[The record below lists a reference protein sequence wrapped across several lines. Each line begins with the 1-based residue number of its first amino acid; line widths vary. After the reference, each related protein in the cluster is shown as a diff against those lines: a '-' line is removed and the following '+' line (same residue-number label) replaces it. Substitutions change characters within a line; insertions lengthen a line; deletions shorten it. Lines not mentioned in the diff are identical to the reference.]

1 MRAPIALMLLV
12 FLSSAAVGQTALQK
26 TSFDVASVKAS
37 QRLVGPD
44 YNNQL
49 AFSQMGIRARNVTLR
64 RLIAEA
70 YRLQL
75 NQVIGPS
82 WLDQN
87 EFDME
92 AQAGG
97 AVAKEQLILMLR
109 SLLADRFDLKQHRE
123 TRNMRA
129 YELVTDK
136 AGPKIQPTKAGEEAR
151 TGTGFHFRGDMR
163 QLADLIA
170 IQLNIPAPTD
180 PTRPAMA
187 LGPPAPVLDKTGL
200 SGIYDF
206 DVNVRPELGADG
218 FTVWQRLL
226 QDQLGLKLENRRANV
241 PVLVVDNVARIPTR
255 N

>member
-1 MRAPIALMLLV
+1 MCAPIALILLA
-12 FLSSAAVGQTALQK
+12 FLSSAAFGQTASQT

-49 AFSQMGIRARNVTLR
+49 AFSEGGMRARSVTLT
-64 RLIAEA
+64 RLVAEA

-87 EFDME
+87 EYDIE
-92 AQAGG
+92 AQAGR
-97 AVAKEQLILMLR
+97 AVAKEQLVLMLR
-109 SLLADRFDLKQHRE
+109 SLLADRFDLKQHGE

-136 AGPKIQPTKAGEEAR
+136 AGPKIQPTKAGEEPR
-151 TGTGFHFRGDMR
+151 TGTGLHFRGDMR

-187 LGPPAPVLDKTGL
+187 GGPPAPVLDKTGL

-218 FTVWQRLL
+218 FTIWQRVL
-226 QDQLGLKLENRRANV
+226 QDQLGLKLENRRGDV
-241 PVLVVDNVARIPTR
+241 PVVVVDNAARIPTG